1 MGKDGVPQYSIQ
13 CDSHLNKAELMFDSN
28 DDDAKDVH
36 CDKHGLSPSRAGDPQ
51 LKGREASV

>member
-13 CDSHLNKAELMFDSN
+13 CDSHLNKAELMFDSS
-28 DDDAKDVH
+28 DADAKDVH
-36 CDKHGLSPSRAGDPQ
+36 RDKHRLSPSRAGDPQ